1 MFYATI
7 ISPKSGGVN
16 RLIALPYDLLLAKK
30 AGIADIFGNLT
41 RVILGI
47 LAKYNSR
54 TLFSRMPT

>member
-16 RLIALPYDLLLAKK
+16 RLIASPYDLLLAER

-41 RVILGI
+41 RTGR
-47 LAKYNSR
+47 LAHAKRY
-54 TLFSRMPT
+54 LMFHV

>member
-16 RLIALPYDLLLAKK
+16 RLIASPYDLLLAKK

-41 RVILGI
+41 RAGTASPWL
-47 LAKYNSR
+47 
-54 TLFSRMPT
+54 T